1 MATLNDTSA
10 LNALNE
16 KDYINKLYDSNTD
29 ATKKLL
35 AENYTDNTGFLNTE
49 QNRVQQQTQENVNR
63 TQVEAQAARDDYT
76 GPKLSFGAQQQEAL
90 SRGNAQQGNVTSLQQ
105 KQSEAD
111 AEIERQRQLLAS
123 QYSAAIKKAQADND
137 MQRAQELYTAAKE
150 EEAKLLSMRQTAS
163 TLLTAKGDTSIRDA
177 LMRGE
182 TPKADYSGQTWEQ
195 VLKNEAALNE
205 IYDKQLESERLALQM
220 ENEEALSDLTA
231 KQAQQQAKTD
241 RELTQTYVDALRKM
255 RNYQEVQTAYGQGS
269 GTAGAARIAQDT
281 ELQRALTALRGVQM
295 GADADIGMEGFNI
308 GKDFRERLYGSQD
321 EINRKR
327 AEALLKAAEK
337 EEENLYNTQLQIGQ
351 QLAKENNYSV
361 LGKLYGLTQDQID
374 RIQGTGRYAPRRSSG
389 GGDDGG
395 SGGRVYYGSGYNSAL
410 YLVNNAANVD
420 SQEKVIQNAIDK
432 GYVTQAGATSLAS
445 KVGKTKYTKK

>member
-29 ATKKLL
+29 AAKKLL
-35 AENYTDNTGFLNTE
+35 AENYTDNTGVLNTE

-63 TQVEAQAARDDYT
+63 TQVEAQSAQDKYN
-76 GPKLSFGAQQQEAL
+76 GPKLSLGAQQQEAL

-137 MQRAQELYTAAKE
+137 MQRAQELYNAAKE
-150 EEAKLLSMRQTAS
+150 EEAKLLSLRQTAS
-163 TLLTAKGDTSIRDA
+163 TILTAKGDTSIRDA
-177 LMRGE
+177 LLRGE
-182 TPKADYSGQTWEQ
+182 TPKSDYSGQTWNQ

-220 ENEEALSDLTA
+220 ENEEALSDLAA

-241 RELTQTYVDALRKM
+241 RDLTQAYVDALRKM
-255 RNYQEVQTAYGQGS
+255 KNYQEVQTAYGQGS

-281 ELQRALTALRGVQM
+281 ELQRALTELRSVQM
-295 GADADIGMEGFNI
+295 GADAASGMEGFDI

-327 AEALLKAAEK
+327 AEELLKAAEK
-337 EEENLYNTQLQIGQ
+337 EEENLYKTQLQIGQ
-351 QLAKENNYSV
+351 ELAKQNNYSV

-374 RIQGTGRYAPRRSSG
+374 RIQGTGAYAPRRSYGG
-389 GGDDGG
+389 GGDDDYGG
-395 SGGRVYYGSGYNSAL
+395 SSSGRNKAREVALATVRDSLGRPAENSAYWNSQKTQAYYGKL
-410 YLVNNAANVD
+410 
-420 SQEKVIQNAIDK
+420 
-432 GYVTQAGATSLAS
+432 
-445 KVGKTKYTKK
+445 

>member
-29 ATKKLL
+29 AAKKLL

-76 GPKLSFGAQQQEAL
+76 GSKLSFGAQQQEAL

-123 QYSAAIKKAQADND
+123 QYSASIKKAQADND

-150 EEAKLLSMRQTAS
+150 EEAKLLSLRQTAS
-163 TLLTAKGDTSIRDA
+163 TILTEKGDTSIRDS
-177 LMRGE
+177 LLRGE
-182 TPKADYSGQTWEQ
+182 NPKADYSGQTWDQ

-241 RELTQTYVDALRKM
+241 RDLTQSYVDALRKM
-255 RNYQEVQTAYGQGS
+255 KNYQEVQTAYGQGS
-269 GTAGAARIAQDT
+269 GTAAAARIAQDT

-295 GADADIGMEGFNI
+295 DADADIGMEGFNI

-374 RIQGTGRYAPRRSSG
+374 RIQGTGAYARSSG
-389 GGDDGG
+389 AVDWYDTTRRP
-395 SGGRVYYGSGYNSAL
+395 GRTYADPT
-410 YLVNNAANVD
+410 AANRAAAEAAHKYAQAYRLEHD
-420 SQEKVIQNAIDK
+420 SR
-432 GYVTQAGATSLAS
+432 LR
-445 KVGKTKYTKK
+445 